1 MSNSQISLINK
12 LSWSLL
18 LDFEIKPST
27 FQTQNDNLE
36 AMNPFVFGIIK
47 NRTKI
52 LPKHL
57 YYYMLKSTC
66 AVNLLCKLS
75 IIFKEWRVMNNV
87 AGAELL
93 FSLYFRYYTQSFF
106 FVTRLII
113 NQINQV
119 QWVDF
124 KLENVLVSLHSL
136 TLLCSLLPSFARHWW
151 KCLLLRGL
159 GSIISKEWRVT
170 WTFSYT
176 YVPVCFTVYR

>member
-1 MSNSQISLINK
+1 MTPGRIYFSKVCLNHHKIYHWKTVIDKLDNIYIPQWVSVNKTMSNSQISLINK

-47 NRTKI
+47 NRIKI

-106 FVTRLII
+106 
-113 NQINQV
+113 
-119 QWVDF
+119 
-124 KLENVLVSLHSL
+124 
-136 TLLCSLLPSFARHWW
+136 LLQD
-151 KCLLLRGL
+151 
-159 GSIISKEWRVT
+159 
-170 WTFSYT
+170 
-176 YVPVCFTVYR
+176 